1 MTGDAV
7 IDVILFVAGATV
19 TMCLAIFGLWFKLHH
34 RQDQKM
40 ETLQAVNGKEHA
52 DLHKK
57 IDRLDTK
64 SEERGRTVRQAVDQV
79 MQHLLEVKR

>member
-1 MTGDAV
+1 MELILFIGGAV
-7 IDVILFVAGATV
+7 ITICIAV
-19 TMCLAIFGLWFKLHH
+19 FGFWFKLHH
-34 RQDQKM
+34 RQEQKI
-40 ETLQAVNGKEHA
+40 ETLQQTNGKEHS

-64 SEERGRTVRQAVDQV
+64 SEERGRSVRQAVDQV